1 MKERYFVDHIHP
13 TLRGRPD
20 AIATHNGTNDIA
32 NDDCSSLQ
40 INLIKICELVT
51 ELSLSTKILLSS
63 IILRPDKSN
72 INVKVNHGNE
82 IIEQFRKTNKSR
94 FDRQLKHKGRRKLY
108 VEKKLHLNDAGKS
121 LLANDFIKY
130 FINM

>member
-72 INVKVNHGNE
+72 INVKVDHGNE
-82 IIEQFRKTNKSR
+82 IIEQFRKTNKLDLIDNSNIK
-94 FDRQLKHKGRRKLY
+94 DDENCMLRK
-108 VEKKLHLNDAGKS
+108 S
-121 LLANDFIKY
+121 FI
-130 FINM
+130 